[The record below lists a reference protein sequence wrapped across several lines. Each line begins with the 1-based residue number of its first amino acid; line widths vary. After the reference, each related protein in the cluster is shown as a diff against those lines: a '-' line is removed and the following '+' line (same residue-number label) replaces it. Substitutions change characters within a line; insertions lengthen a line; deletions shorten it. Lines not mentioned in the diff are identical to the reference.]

1 MARRGNRSKTQGVA
15 LGLWVAVVIAAG
27 ALGWGVAIDL
37 PPGRPEWTPPP
48 AALPGALRLRPLWL
62 PEVEVLRASRRGP
75 AHGPRQFTGLH
86 MAFSQ
91 EWPQGVYEIG
101 SSGQQKQ
108 PPSSSV
114 RVLCAG
120 CPAVNWALNLSP
132 DSASDK
138 EKLMV
143 NAATFGV
150 IVMAG
155 NGRMTLLEW
164 SP

>member
-132 DSASDK
+132 DSASA

-164 SP
+164 NP

>member
-1 MARRGNRSKTQGVA
+1 VARRGNRSKTQGVA

-132 DSASDK
+132 DSASA

-164 SP
+164 NP

>member
-1 MARRGNRSKTQGVA
+1 VARRRTRSKTHGTSLAFWGA
-15 LGLWVAVVIAAG
+15 LVIGAG
-27 ALGWGVAIDL
+27 ALGWGLAVGLAPGGPEGTQRPGL
-37 PPGRPEWTPPP
+37 PPV
-48 AALPGALRLRPLWL
+48 ALRLHPVWL
-62 PEVEVLRASRRGP
+62 PDVETLRSPPRGP
-75 AHGPRQFTGLH
+75 VHEPRQFTGLH
-86 MAFSQ
+86 MAFTQ

-101 SSGQQKQ
+101 SSGQQKK

-132 DSASDK
+132 DSTSDK

-150 IVMAG
+150 ILMAG
-155 NGRMTLLEW
+155 NGRLTLMEW
-164 SP
+164 NP

>member
-48 AALPGALRLRPLWL
+48 AALPGALRLRPHWL

-132 DSASDK
+132 DSASA

-164 SP
+164 NP